1 MATYLELKNL
11 FNDSDLMDRVQVAA
25 VIVASDFLENA
36 PTAPQ
41 KAWAAAVFDDSRA
54 EARKLLKA
62 VLADKKGLSVVA
74 IQGLTDIQIKNRV
87 VIVAPHMVDAMA
99 GA

>member
-1 MATYLELKNL
+1 MASYLELQGM
-11 FNDSDLMDRVQVAA
+11 FSDSDLMDRIQVAA

-41 KAWAAAVFDDSRA
+41 KAWAAAVFNDSRV

-62 VLADKKGLSVVA
+62 VLADKKNLSVA
-74 IQGLTDIQIKNRV
+74 EIQALTDVNIKNRV
-87 VIVAPHMVDAMA
+87 ATVAPFMVDAMA